1 MDNQWKDTLKQ
12 KIAIS
17 IRFWLIKPRY
27 DFAFLPGLR
36 QQEYALKLGFPQEKI
51 WLRALNG
58 DERLLNNYV
67 SEGNI
72 AAFLYV
78 GRLSSEKG
86 IVQLLDAYKEYFS
99 SETNP
104 WKLHV
109 VGDGPLRN
117 LIEGTEGIHWHG
129 FLNPNTFANC
139 SFKSVVLFNADSL
152 TSDAQSSLRRCIE
165 QNSNTTRFFIVVQ
178 NINSLLDPILS
189 RFSLIFFNKLIE
201 DKPTFFLQNELDAI
215 ICDKFSQFLNME
227 QTYIESI
234 KSIVAMADYFN
245 SKGISCINLVEFVR
259 KNKNWWDDDKH
270 CSMCFVFFNNNCLQI
285 KNEKIIMYLFML
297 KLFID

>member
-1 MDNQWKDTLKQ
+1 MEQN
-12 KIAIS
+12 
-17 IRFWLIKPRY
+17 
-27 DFAFLPGLR
+27 
-36 QQEYALKLGFPQEKI
+36 
-51 WLRALNG
+51 
-58 DERLLNNYV
+58 
-67 SEGNI
+67 GNI
-72 AAFLYV
+72 LVANNNLMNIEKQLDYYIQSKNIPHLIFHGEPNTGKKKMLMKFLNKLY
-78 GRLSSEKG
+78 GTTEKAIEENALIINCTKCNG
-86 IVQLLDAYKEYFS
+86 IKDIKEEIISLLK
-99 SETNP
+99 
-104 WKLHV
+104 
-109 VGDGPLRN
+109 
-117 LIEGTEGIHWHG
+117 I
-129 FLNPNTFANC
+129 NPNTFANC

-189 RFSLIFFNKLIE
+189 RFSLIFFNKLVE
-201 DKPTFFLQNELDAI
+201 DKPTFFLQDKIDVI

-234 KSIVAMADYFN
+234 KSIISMADYFS